1 MIAGI
6 ALLLLTG
13 LCWVG
18 IAVTVSMAAERRL
31 DMGYIM
37 FAAGLIIS
45 AVTVPLHPLFAG
57 HDRQSGPADW
67 AVLLVLLAGA
77 GSVGYP
83 VAQGSCIAFFILYEK
98 FVRRR
103 PCRFPHGARSSR

>member
-45 AVTVPLHPLFAG
+45 AVTVP
-57 HDRQSGPADW
+57 
-67 AVLLVLLAGA
+67 
-77 GSVGYP
+77 
-83 VAQGSCIAFFILYEK
+83 FILCSPGMTGSPD
-98 FVRRR
+98 RRIGR
-103 PCRFPHGARSSR
+103 CSSCCWRARGMGRARGADRGDLPHFGVKNPWRKI